1 MHTTRTLLLVS
12 LFTCSSCVLRIPG
25 LALGGPAPAP
35 SNGTSAA
42 AGPSGSGSG
51 QSALEGELNAFIEQ
65 LRKARTLVAGCCAGK
80 NLFEDLDSKYP
91 SLEAVEAYLSAR
103 RVDWVRFAPLR
114 GTPAHATMEAERAG
128 MIQDVTAAIRLPAE
142 RYRGADARKV
152 RDGFAKEAEAFT
164 GKQVRKVLLM
174 TADWDRVRG
183 VTDEGRAYDEATM
196 SALAVVDEA
205 APEVSVWRL
214 NCRRD
219 YLDAQKLKCDTFVP
233 YEAARMLAS
242 NLPR

>member
-1 MHTTRTLLLVS
+1 MRTLLLVS
-12 LFTCSSCVLRIPG
+12 LLTLSSCVLRIPG
-25 LALGGPAPAP
+25 LTTGATVPAASSGAAIAP
-35 SNGTSAA
+35 SPASES
-42 AGPSGSGSG
+42 PLVS
-51 QSALEGELNAFIEQ
+51 ELNAFIEQ
-65 LRKARTLVAGCCAGK
+65 LRKARALVGACCAGK
-80 NLFEDLDSKYP
+80 SFFDDLDSKYP

-128 MIQDVTAAIRLPAE
+128 LLQDVTAMIRLPAE

-152 RDGFAKEAEAFT
+152 RDAFAKEAEAFT

-174 TADWDRVRG
+174 TADWNRVRG
-183 VTDEGRAYDEATM
+183 VTDQGRAYDEAEM

-214 NCRRD
+214 TCRRD

-233 YEAARMLAS
+233 YEAARMLAA
-242 NLPR
+242 NLPK